1 MTDFLI
7 DSNVILDILT
17 ADAQWLEWS
26 TSTLTQCAEQG
37 DLVINPIIYA
47 EISTDFDD
55 ISLLDLALPSE
66 FYRRDP
72 LPYEAGFL
80 AGQAFLAYRRRGGER
95 RCLWLGEANAVA
107 RFLHWGTRCRCK
119 PAFGDEGCESLSHLF
134 STGNFD
140 YARLMQL

>member
-26 TSTLTQCAEQG
+26 TSTLIECAEQG

-66 FYRRDP
+66 VYRREP

-95 RCLWLGEANAVA
+95 RSPLPDFYIGAHAVVANLSLV
-107 RFLHWGTRCRCK
+107 TRDTNRYRTYF
-119 PAFGDEGCESLSHLF
+119 PQAILVTPD
-134 STGNFD
+134 
-140 YARLMQL
+140 